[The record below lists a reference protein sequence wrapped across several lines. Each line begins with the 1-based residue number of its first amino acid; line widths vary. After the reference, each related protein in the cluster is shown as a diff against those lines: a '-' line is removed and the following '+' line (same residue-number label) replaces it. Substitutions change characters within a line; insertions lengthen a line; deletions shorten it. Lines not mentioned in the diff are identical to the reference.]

1 MKAGNSQ
8 SSVGCTSNLNAVSG
22 GMKRVILIGLM
33 VLFLAFQADPA
44 PCGAVLIR
52 DGQHLSYCNVPK
64 DMSDEAYFGRELEG
78 VAWENKHS
86 FYRHY
91 IVPDGR
97 NTIDIAGKK
106 IYDAILPYADYPSF
120 MLHQDNDWGADI
132 LLCGSTLG
140 LGCFNLYSDGNWI
153 SPPAIDGFDSV
164 VVTIPDSSQATPV
177 IKIIHYGWVVKG
189 NKLNVAWT
197 ISTKWDD
204 WATNCEMQIDG
215 TFDGMVV
222 VGIRNQLPE
231 AIRDTANALLATIGE
246 QGGIVET
253 LTDTLLMAV
262 KTESQYLGGYVDDGT
277 HYGILLQPDGDGK
290 VAWSLGYSWAGEPDP
305 IFRDPDWKNKMFEN
319 GSTGY
324 TPPMVMSAEPEIS
337 VQPNP
342 INPSACISYYLPQ
355 NAAVSLVLYNMQG
368 KIVKNL
374 AAGGMVSAGR
384 HTVRIESHGLV
395 SGIYICEFKS
405 GAMAKRLKLVLM
417 R

>member
-1 MKAGNSQ
+1 MKAEKLQ
-8 SSVGCTSNLNAVSG
+8 SSAGHPTNLNAVSG
-22 GMKRVILIGLM
+22 GMKQIILAVLM
-33 VLFLAFQADPA
+33 VLVLAFQASTA

-52 DGQHLSYCNVPK
+52 DGRHLSYCNVPK
-64 DMSDEAYFGRELEG
+64 DMPDEAYFGRELEG

-106 IYDAILPYADYPSF
+106 IYDAILPYADYESF

-132 LLCGSTLG
+132 LLVGSTLG

-177 IKIIHYGWVVKG
+177 IKIVHYGWVVKG

-197 ISTKWDD
+197 ISTKWDNR
-204 WATNCEMQIDG
+204 ASNCEMQIDG

-222 VGIRNQLPE
+222 VGIKNQVPTV
-231 AIRDTANALLATIGE
+231 IRDTANALLATIGE

-262 KTESQYLGGYVDDGT
+262 KTESQYLGGYADDGT
-277 HYGILLQPDGDGK
+277 HYGILLQPDADGK

-305 IFRDPDWKNKMFEN
+305 IFRDSDWKNKMFDN
-319 GSTGY
+319 ALTG
-324 TPPMVMSAEPEIS
+324 TTHCTKVPVNTDLTA
-337 VQPNP
+337 QPNP
-342 INPSACISYYLPQ
+342 FNPSARISYYLPQ
-355 NAAVSLVLYNMQG
+355 NDAVSLKLYTPQG
-368 KIVKNL
+368 KMVREL
-374 AAGGMVSAGR
+374 AGGVVSAGK
-384 HTVRIESHGLV
+384 HTVQVDAGGLA
-395 SGIYICEFKS
+395 SGIYICELKS
-405 GAMAKRLKLVLM
+405 NATAKRLKLVLM